1 MHTSTLL
8 TAEMANVHFESRK
21 SYDYFRIAGDMLNYD
36 VFMGRLRAIART
48 RDTRKRNVILV
59 ENNYIENLSQTDLFR
74 VITGLPEIGIFGSRL
89 AIANSTPT
97 NNDDNDFANTVA
109 QNRAIPIRVFS
120 SVGAAEQWLSS

>member
-1 MHTSTLL
+1 
-8 TAEMANVHFESRK
+8 MANVHFESRK

-109 QNRAIPIRVFS
+109 QKRAIPIRVFS